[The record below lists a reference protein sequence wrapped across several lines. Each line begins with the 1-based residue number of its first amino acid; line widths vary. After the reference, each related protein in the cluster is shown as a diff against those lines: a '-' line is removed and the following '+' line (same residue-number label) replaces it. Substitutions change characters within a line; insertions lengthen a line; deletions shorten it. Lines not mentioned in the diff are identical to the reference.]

1 MMCLNHFT
9 RADLLESHKKYC
21 KGVNKIPTR
30 IEMPEK
36 GKNILL
42 FQNYHKKN
50 EGALR
55 DLC

>member
-30 IEMPEK
+30 IEMPEE